1 MTSVEDAKLLVQY
14 GQHNRRM
21 GSTLLNQSSSRS
33 HCIFTIKLIRLM
45 DTNRP
50 KQAIINRCE
59 REGGRGCIRSLF
71 MYVCAYVCM
80 YVCMNVCMYVQLR
93 GYILVWGEYTC
104 EYRWVCSLGVCLYCR
119 CVG

>member
-59 REGGRGCIRSLF
+59 REGGRGCIVCTC
-71 MYVCAYVCM
+71 MCVCMCVYVRMYVCM
-80 YVCMNVCMYVQLR
+80 YVRMDAQLR
-93 GYILVWGEYTC
+93 GYVLVWVEYTC
-104 EYRWVCSLGVCLYCR
+104 T
-119 CVG
+119 

>member
-59 REGGRGCIRSLF
+59 REGGRGC
-71 MYVCAYVCM
+71 MCVYVCTYVRTYICMYVCM
-80 YVCMNVCMYVQLR
+80 YVRMYVCTVLHVCTYVCMYV
-93 GYILVWGEYTC
+93 WMHN
-104 EYRWVCSLGVCLYCR
+104 
-119 CVG
+119 

>member
-50 KQAIINRCE
+50 KQAIVNRYGWE
-59 REGGRGCIRSLF
+59 GGRERGRVGELLEVGREGASTGVGGREGG
-71 MYVCAYVCM
+71 
-80 YVCMNVCMYVQLR
+80 
-93 GYILVWGEYTC
+93 
-104 EYRWVCSLGVCLYCR
+104 
-119 CVG
+119 